1 MSYIIEFKPSAL
13 RQLKQLSKQ
22 TQKQI
27 QRKIENL
34 KENPLPTGVKKLIG
48 SKNLYRI
55 RVGDYR
61 IIYTIES
68 EKFIVLIIII
78 GHRREIYR

>member
-1 MSYIIEFKPSAL
+1 MSYVIEFKPSAL
-13 RQLKQLSKQ
+13 RQLKQLSRQ

-27 QRKIENL
+27 QQKIEGF
-34 KENPLPTGVKKLIG
+34 KENQLPTGVKKLTS
-48 SKNLYRI
+48 SKNLYRV

-68 EKFIVLIIII
+68 EKLTVLIVVI